1 MYGLRGVAVER
12 AGRGPHCYGMDLG
25 QSYELLRALT
35 APVVAITAA
44 RGAKRNGM
52 ISDAAVRA
60 SIVPDIPRVAIFIHK
75 VNYTHDMVFETGR
88 FGLHL
93 LHQGQFPLVEQLGFV
108 SGRDRE
114 KLACIPHRIGRLGCP
129 LLEDCWAWFEC
140 EVINAMDG
148 GSSTWFLADVAD
160 HGRGPGTEILTP
172 AYLRTHLPE
181 AWRERYLENL
191 AAAQAW
197 ARERSRDLRPLTWR
211 DLRP

>member
-1 MYGLRGVAVER
+1 
-12 AGRGPHCYGMDLG
+12 MDPT
-25 QSYELLRALT
+25 QSYELLRNLT
-35 APVVAITAA
+35 APVVAITAT

-75 VNYTHDMVFETGR
+75 FNHTHDMVFATGR

-93 LHQGQFPLVEQLGFV
+93 LHQGQVPLVEQLGFV

-114 KLACIPHRIGRLGCP
+114 KLAGIPHRIGRLGCP
-129 LLEDCWAWFEC
+129 LLEDCWAWLEC
-140 EVINAMDG
+140 EVINAMDA

-160 HGRGPGTEILTP
+160 LGRGPGTEILTP
-172 AYLRTHLPE
+172 AYLRANLPE
-181 AWRERYLENL
+181 AWREPYLRNL

-197 ARERSRDLRPLTWR
+197 ARERSRDIRALTWR
-211 DLRP
+211 GLTP